1 MKIKYSTN
9 QLINYVYLIVALIV
23 TFWFISLFEIFVT
36 ISKGIKVPNVGISIL
51 YKLLND
57 FWASLLIGVILFPL
71 HWIFTVFI
79 KKYGSLIIQILLG
92 LIVLIQF
99 ALVKYSSTTLLN
111 LGADLL
117 GYSFNDITLTVS
129 SSESMSALYFV
140 PFIIAISILF
150 ILHKIFTKYILKKP
164 MIASLIILALIF
176 GGIKLVFSQSSEA
189 IYQNKIYYLAS
200 DVLKYKHEQYQ
211 LNSFDL
217 SDRSNFPLLK
227 NFSETKD
234 VLAPFFTIKE
244 EKPNIVFIIVEGLGA
259 EFVGG
264 NSYSGFTPFLDSLI
278 PQSLYFENFVSTT
291 GRTFGVLPSLLASLP
306 YGEKGFMEL
315 QKMPSHISLI
325 SVLKANGYTTSFY
338 TGDPSSFDRKI
349 NFLEYN
355 NIDVIIDEDK
365 FGPDFEKT
373 EANAGGFSWGYPDAE
388 IFKKVESVLSIEKQ
402 PRLDIIMTLTNHEP
416 FYFPS
421 KEIFKTKVDSILNA
435 KNSSSDFIEEVKSYE
450 DIFASVLYTDT
461 AIKNFINNYK
471 KRPEFANT
479 VFVITG
485 DHRLIPINQKDKL
498 CRFHVPFF
506 IYSPLLKETKKIKS
520 VSSHLDVTPSL
531 LSFLMNNYKFNK
543 LEKTAWLSQ
552 GLDTTQ
558 QFRNIHKIPLM
569 RYKGSVNDYIYK
581 EYLLSDGTL
590 YKINENLG
598 INKVIEKELIKSI
611 SDSLLEFK
619 KLNRYIIQKNRI
631 FPDSLNIYRSSIV
644 EFSEENL
651 VLIHKLTRNLNFDEC
666 FNLAR
671 ETAFNKDLDKARL
684 LCDYI
689 LNELPNHADARTLK
703 GRTLAWDGKYEES
716 EKELLNVV
724 KRSPFYYDSYLALL
738 DLYWWSE
745 QHEKSIEIAQKA
757 YDNELK
763 DGDISFKLAKA
774 YMRMKNIQKS
784 EQIMDS
790 LVKIYPENIDYI
802 TFKQSL
808 K

>member
-23 TFWFISLFEIFVT
+23 TFWLISLFEIFVI
-36 ISKGIKVPNVGISIL
+36 ISKGINVANIGITIL

-57 FWASLLIGVILFPL
+57 FWTGLLIGVLLFPL
-71 HWIFTVFI
+71 HWILTIFI
-79 KKYGSLIIQILLG
+79 KKYSSLIIQILLG
-92 LIVLIQF
+92 FIVLIQF

-117 GYSFNDITLTVS
+117 GYSLNDISLTVA
-129 SSESMSALYFV
+129 SSESMSVLYFI

-150 ILHKIFTKYILKKP
+150 ILNIIFTKYISKKP
-164 MIASLIILALIF
+164 MLASLIILALIL

-189 IYQNKIYYLAS
+189 VYQNKIYYLAS

-217 SDRSNFPLLK
+217 SNRNNFPLLK

-234 VLAPFFTIKE
+234 VLAPFFTINE
-244 EKPNIVFIIVEGLGA
+244 EKPNIVFIIAEGLGA
-259 EFVGG
+259 EFVGDK
-264 NSYSGFTPFLDSLI
+264 NYSGFTPFLDSLI

-291 GRTFGVLPSLLASLP
+291 GRTFGVLPSLLGSLP
-306 YGEKGFMEL
+306 YGEKGFMEI
-315 QKMPSHISLI
+315 QKTPSHISLI

-365 FGPDFEKT
+365 FGPGFEKT

-388 IFKKVESVLSIEKQ
+388 IFKKVESVLTIEKQ

-416 FYFPS
+416 FDFPS
-421 KEIFKTKVDSILNA
+421 KEIFKTKVDSILKV
-435 KNSSSDFIEEVKSYE
+435 KNSSTDFIEEVKSYE

-461 AIKNFINNYK
+461 SIKNFINNYA

-479 VFVITG
+479 IFVITG

-520 VSSHLDVTPSL
+520 ISSHLDVTPSL

-552 GLDTTQ
+552 GLDTSQ

-569 RYKGSVNDYIYK
+569 RYKGSINDYIFND
-581 EYLLSDGTL
+581 YLLSDGAL
-590 YKINENLG
+590 YKINETFG

-619 KLNRYIIQKNRI
+619 KLNRYTIQKNRI

-644 EFSEENL
+644 EFSEEDL
-651 VLIHKLTRNLNFDEC
+651 VMINKLTRDLNFDEC
-666 FNLAR
+666 FDLAR

-703 GRTLAWDGKYEES
+703 GRTLAWDGKYKES

-724 KRSPFYYDSYLALL
+724 KRAPFYYDSYLALL

-763 DGDISFKLAKA
+763 DSDISFKLAKA
-774 YMRMKNIQKS
+774 YMRMNNMNKS

-790 LVKIYPENIDYI
+790 LVKIYPENKDYI